1 MKHKVII
8 RRCERYDP
16 ELIAG
21 IIAEGMQE
29 LGAKPKGRLLAKPNV
44 VLAQRD
50 VFPYAYTR
58 AEFLEGALMAA
69 KRVGGAEISEL
80 AVGERSG
87 ITVPTRFCFKEAGY
101 PGVLRRQGAKAYYFD
116 ESPHAPAPVAGG
128 GALRGEVYLPRPVLD
143 CDFLLNLPKF
153 KAHPWT
159 RMTLSL
165 KNFIGIQDDSHR
177 LLDHNT
183 FLEHKI
189 VDLNLAAR
197 QDFIAID
204 GIVAGQKMML
214 TPDPFD
220 LGAIVMGTNP
230 CAVDAVGCAMVR
242 VDPHDL
248 LHLKMAAAH
257 GLGPLDL
264 SEIEISGDFPLEEVQ
279 RRTEGFQFCLER
291 VDDYFTGGP
300 ITCTVGTFPEAHSRD
315 YCWGGCPG
323 ALQEAMH
330 ILRGFDPQVESKMGK
345 VRYVVG
351 RVEGPLNLAPDE
363 KVLFAG
369 ACTSWQGEIDGQAV
383 NIQPSYRPP
392 AQHNP
397 HRRPSNDM
405 FLKTGQAL
413 GRCLANRGRRWL
425 HAPAC
430 TMSVADHVHY
440 VSSLA
445 GVANP
450 NFDLR
455 LLLPINLAYMQMRA
469 SRLAHRLAG

>member
-1 MKHKVII
+1 MKLKVII
-8 RRCERYDP
+8 RRCDRYDP
-16 ELIAG
+16 QLIAG
-21 IIAEGMQE
+21 IIAEGMAE
-29 LGAKPKGRLLAKPNV
+29 LGVKPRGKVLVKPNV
-44 VLAQRD
+44 VLAHRQ
-50 VFPYAYTR
+50 VFPHAFTR

-69 KRVGGAEISEL
+69 KAVGGGEVSEL
-80 AVGERSG
+80 GVGERSG
-87 ITVPTRFCFKEAGY
+87 ITVPTRFCFAQAGY
-101 PGVLRRQGAKAYYFD
+101 PGVIKRQGAKAHYFD
-116 ESPHAPAPVAGG
+116 ESPHQRVAVGSGG
-128 GALRGEVYLPRPVLD
+128 LRREVYLPKPVVEA
-143 CDFLLNLPKF
+143 DFMFNLPKF

-189 VDLNLAAR
+189 ADLNQAAR

-230 CAVDAVGCAMVR
+230 CAVDAVGCAMVG
-242 VDPHDL
+242 VEPDQL
-248 LHLKMAAAH
+248 IHLKLASQR

-264 SEIEISGDFPLEEVQ
+264 EQIEIGGDFPLDEVR
-279 RRTEGFQFCLER
+279 RRTENFQFCLER
-291 VDDYFTGGP
+291 VDHYFQGGP
-300 ITCTVGTFPEAHSRD
+300 LTCTVGAFPEAHSRD

-330 ILRGFDPQVESKMGK
+330 ILRGFDPQVERKMGK

-369 ACTSWQGEIDGQAV
+369 ACTSWQGEIDGKRV
-383 NIQPSYRPP
+383 VIKPSYLPP
-392 AQHNP
+392 EAHNP

-405 FLKTGQAL
+405 ILKTAQAMA
-413 GRCLANRGRRWL
+413 RCVASRGRRWL

-440 VSSLA
+440 LSALG

-450 NFDLR
+450 NFDPR
-455 LLLPINLAYMQMRA
+455 LLLPINLAYLRMRV
-469 SRLAHRLAG
+469 SRLGQRLLA

>member
-1 MKHKVII
+1 VKPKVII
-8 RRCERYDP
+8 RRCDRYDP
-16 ELIAG
+16 GLIAG
-21 IIAEGMQE
+21 IIAEGMAE
-29 LGAKPKGRLLAKPNV
+29 LGVKPRGKVLAKPNV
-44 VLAQRD
+44 VLAHRE

-58 AEFLEGALMAA
+58 PEFLEGALMAA
-69 KRVGGAEISEL
+69 KKVGGPEISEVG
-80 AVGERSG
+80 VGERSG
-87 ITVPTRFCFKEAGY
+87 ITVPTRFCFDQAGY
-101 PGVLRRQGAKAYYFD
+101 PAVLRRQGAKVHYFD
-116 ESPHAPAPVAGG
+116 ETPHRRVAVGAGG
-128 GALRGEVYLPRPVLD
+128 LRREIYLPRPVLEA
-143 CDFLLNLPKF
+143 DFILNLPKF

-177 LLDHNT
+177 LLDHNS

-189 VDLNLAAR
+189 ADINQAAR

-242 VDPHDL
+242 VEPSQL
-248 LHLKMAAAH
+248 IHLKLAAAR

-264 SEIEISGDFPLEEVQ
+264 NEIEIGGDFPLEEVQ
-279 RRTEGFQFCLER
+279 RRTENFQFCLER
-291 VDDYFTGGP
+291 VDDYFQGGP
-300 ITCTVGTFPEAHSRD
+300 LTCTVGAFPEAHSRD

-330 ILRGFDPQVESKMGK
+330 ILRGFDPLVESKMGK

-369 ACTSWQGEIDGQAV
+369 SCTSWQGEIDGESV
-383 NIQPSYRPP
+383 IIKPSYLPP
-392 AQHNP
+392 QAHNP
-397 HRRPSNDM
+397 HRRPSNDLI
-405 FLKTGQAL
+405 FKTVQAL
-413 GRCLANRGRRWL
+413 GRCLAGRGRRWL

-440 VSSLA
+440 LASL
-445 GVANP
+445 GQVANP

-455 LLLPINLAYMQMRA
+455 LLLPINLAYLRMRA
-469 SRLAHRLAG
+469 GRLGHRLAG

>member
-1 MKHKVII
+1 MKAKVII
-8 RRCERYDP
+8 RRCDRYDP
-16 ELIAG
+16 GLIAK
-21 IIAEGMQE
+21 IIAEGMDE
-29 LGAKPKGRLLAKPNV
+29 LGVKPRGKVLAKPNV
-44 VLAQRD
+44 VIAHRE
-50 VFPYAYTR
+50 VFPHAFTR
-58 AEFLEGALMAA
+58 PEFLEGALMAA
-69 KRVGGAEISEL
+69 KQVGGPEISEL
-80 AVGERSG
+80 GVGERSG
-87 ITVPTRFCFKEAGY
+87 ITVPTRFCFSQAGY
-101 PGVLRRQGAKAYYFD
+101 PEVLRRQGAKVHYFD
-116 ESPHAPAPVAGG
+116 ESPHQRMAVGG
-128 GALRGEVYLPRPVLD
+128 GGLRREIYLPKPVVEA
-143 CDFLLNLPKF
+143 DFIFNLPKF

-165 KNFIGIQDDSHR
+165 KNFVGIQDDCHR
-177 LLDHNT
+177 LLDHNS

-189 VDLNLAAR
+189 VDLNQAAR

-242 VDPHDL
+242 VDPTQL
-248 LHLKMAAAH
+248 IHLRMAGER

-264 SEIEISGDFPLEEVQ
+264 EQIEISGDFPLEEVR
-279 RRTEGFQFCLER
+279 RRTENFQFCLER
-291 VDDYFTGGP
+291 VDDYFRGGP
-300 ITCTVGTFPEAHSRD
+300 LTCSVGSFPEAHSRD

-330 ILRGFDPQVESKMGK
+330 ILRGFDPEVESKMGK

-351 RVEGPLNLAPDE
+351 RVEGPLDLAPEE

-369 ACTSWQGEIDGQAV
+369 ACTSWQGEIDGKMV
-383 NIQPSYRPP
+383 EIKPSYLPP
-392 AQHNP
+392 EAHNP

-405 FLKTGQAL
+405 ILKTAQAL
-413 GRCLANRGRRWL
+413 GRCVAGRGRRWL

-440 VSSLA
+440 LSVLS

-455 LLLPINLAYMQMRA
+455 MLLPVNLAYLRMRA
-469 SRLAHRLAG
+469 GRLGHRLMG